1 MLLWIILCIVAAI
14 TIISIFLLFY
24 LLSRKSAYLKRLSQT
39 SARDFKGLYILIR
52 MRMRC
57 SIAFWRNQGIQE
69 LFSETVRKYPTKEA
83 IYDMTLG
90 KSFTF
95 TELDELSCRYG
106 NMLEKHTKLQTGDV
120 VAIFMENGV
129 HFVAAWL
136 ACAKIGVISA
146 WINTN
151 LRAES
156 LAHSLN
162 VSKASVVLCSESLEE
177 ALIELYGPFQS
188 KRPIIFSTGASK
200 KSFVECIPQLLMQQA
215 SSQPTIKRRMRFQ
228 DPLCYIFTSGTT
240 GMPKPAVIK
249 HFRYFYIAT
258 GGECAFGVKPRT
270 DRIYV
275 CLPLYHTSAGVLGI
289 GQTIIHGATCVI
301 RKKFSASNFWKD
313 CVEHKCTVSQYIGE
327 LLRYLLLTEK
337 SPYESEHTIRLL
349 IGNGLRPAI
358 WHEFQQRFK
367 IGRIAEFYGSTE
379 GTSNLVNIDG
389 KEGSCGFMTIITCFA
404 PIYPIRLFK
413 VNEDTGELLQDE
425 NGYCIPIKPGEQGML
440 ACTIRRNNPLYH
452 FEGYV
457 DDKETQKK
465 IIQEPLPG
473 ANPVFLSGDILFWD
487 KLGYFYFRD
496 RIGDTYRWKGENVST
511 TQVEAILHKMTEVHE
526 CTVYG
531 VEVPGCEGR
540 AGMAAITPISPDVT
554 TELLPLLY
562 QKFTTGLPTYAVPC
576 FLRITDQ
583 IEKTGTFKMKKSA
596 LQSLGLVANFSS
608 TVYVLDHK
616 NKTYTVLN
624 NSILDDITHGRR
636 AL

>member
-1 MLLWIILCIVAAI
+1 
-14 TIISIFLLFY
+14 
-24 LLSRKSAYLKRLSQT
+24 
-39 SARDFKGLYILIR
+39 

-95 TELDELSCRYG
+95 TGLDELSCRYG

-120 VAIFMENGV
+120 VAIFMENSV

-177 ALIELYGPFQS
+177 
-188 KRPIIFSTGASK
+188 
-200 KSFVECIPQLLMQQA
+200 
-215 SSQPTIKRRMRFQ
+215 

-313 CVEHKCTVSQYIGE
+313 CVVHKCTVGE
-327 LLRYLLLTEK
+327 AC
-337 SPYESEHTIRLL
+337 SNCFWSRL
-349 IGNGLRPAI
+349 INEEYLRPAI

-413 VNEDTGELLQDE
+413 INEDTGELLRDE
-425 NGYCIPIKPGEQGML
+425 NGYCIPIKPEVLLLGIIGTNISGEQGML

-496 RIGDTYRWKGENVST
+496 RIGDTYRWKGENVSS
-511 TQVEAILHKMTEVHE
+511 TQVEAILHKLTEVHE